1 MIVSRRR
8 RHFNYCLVTE
18 ARPIV
23 AVRRMALPGQSLL
36 LWSVL
41 VVALASCAGRGEI
54 IGPGQGGTSG
64 TSSGGSGGSVGGC
77 GTGQAKCG
85 SECKDLNA
93 DQLNCGACGNACGS
107 GQTCQAGQCQCT
119 AGLLG
124 CNGACIPA
132 DASNC
137 GSCNNKCA
145 SGQVCSSNSCQSSC
159 GGGETQCSGGA
170 CVDTM
175 SNALNCGT
183 CGNACPAG
191 SVCNGGVCGCSAA
204 GPDAVLERVRR
215 HDDQQRPLRRLQP
228 GLQRHV
234 RERRVRQHA
243 GRRGAAAA
251 EHPAHDQRR
260 VRRLRAGAARH
271 DHGAERERSRPTR
284 ASGGGFT

>member
-1 MIVSRRR
+1 
-8 RHFNYCLVTE
+8 
-18 ARPIV
+18 
-23 AVRRMALPGQSLL
+23 MALPRQSLL

-93 DQLNCGACGNACGS
+93 DQLNCGACGKACGS

-137 GSCNNKCA
+137 GSCNNKC
-145 SGQVCSSNSCQSSC
+145 STGQVCSSNSCQS
-159 GGGETQCSGGA
+159 TQSATTFNGGA
-170 CVDTM
+170 LRVYHLPPSTLVT
-175 SNALNCGT
+175 N
-183 CGNACPAG
+183 
-191 SVCNGGVCGCSAA
+191 SAFVA
-204 GPDAVLERVRR
+204 SE
-215 HDDQQRPLRRLQP
+215 
-228 GLQRHV
+228 
-234 RERRVRQHA
+234 
-243 GRRGAAAA
+243 
-251 EHPAHDQRR
+251 
-260 VRRLRAGAARH
+260 AARGH
-271 DHGAERERSRPTR
+271 QLPRSCHIRMR
-284 ASGGGFT
+284 LCAQDVA